1 VSLETKRSTLVSE
14 SSPTSAIVVGYC
26 KMFENLTNKFEEIF
40 SSLKKA
46 PSLNEKQVEE
56 GLRSIRQA
64 LLEADVAL
72 PVAKKLIENIKPKA
86 IGQDIVRSTTP
97 SQMIIKIVYDELVQ
111 LLGDKKSELNLNAIP
126 PVSILLVGLQGS
138 GKTTT
143 AAKLAQ
149 YLEKNNKKKSLLVS
163 LDVYRPAAQEQ
174 LKILGEQNSI
184 KTLPIVKDQLPIDIA
199 RRALGAASLSGSDI
213 IIFDTAGRTQ
223 IDLSMMSEIKEL
235 KSTLTPSEVI
245 LVADSL
251 TGQVAVNIATEFK
264 KAVDLTGI
272 VLTRADGDGR
282 GGAAVSMKFTTG
294 VPIKFLG
301 VGEKIENFEVFHPDR
316 IANRILGMG
325 DIVSLVE
332 KASQDLD
339 QENIKKTEENL
350 RSGAFSMEDY
360 LNQLRQ
366 MKKMGGMEGVLSM
379 LPGVSKIKKQMD
391 NANIDE
397 NIIKINEAIIL
408 SMTKEERLNPKI
420 INASRKKRISSG
432 SGIDSATINKLLKQ
446 FKMMTNM
453 MKKCLRVIQKV
464 EYLRKFLTNLN
475 KRKERKMSKFM
486 NVVRSKVKE
495 DKKDEY
501 MKKLK
506 EFFDNMKGTEGLISM
521 KQIQTGPNNMCIIGE
536 WKDEQ
541 SIAKARDKMIA
552 GLDTVRL
559 MLEEISPELGVTDPV
574 AGPVILESK

>member
-1 VSLETKRSTLVSE
+1 
-14 SSPTSAIVVGYC
+14 
-26 KMFENLTNKFEEIF
+26 MFENLTNKFEEIF

-46 PSLNEKQVEE
+46 PSLNETQVDE
-56 GLRSIRQA
+56 GLRKIRQA

-72 PVAKKLIENIKPKA
+72 PVAKELIKNIKPKA
-86 IGQDIVRSTTP
+86 IGQEIIRSTTP
-97 SQMIIKIVYDELVQ
+97 GQMIVKVVFDEIVKI
-111 LLGDKKSELNLNAIP
+111 LGDTNSELNLNTVP
-126 PVSILLVGLQGS
+126 PVCLMLVGLQGS

-143 AAKLAQ
+143 AAKLAK
-149 YLEKNNKKKSLLVS
+149 YLEKNNKKKSIMVS

-174 LKILGEQNSI
+174 LNVLGEKNSI
-184 KTLPIVKDQLPIDIA
+184 QTLPIVKDQLPIDIVK
-199 RRALGAASLSGSDI
+199 RALNAASLSGIDV

-223 IDLSMMSEIKEL
+223 IDLSMMNEIKEI
-235 KSTLTPSEVI
+235 KSVANPIETI

-251 TGQVAVNIATEFK
+251 TGQVAVSVAQEFK

-272 VLTRADGDGR
+272 ILSRVDGDGR
-282 GGAAVSMKFTTG
+282 GGAALSMKFATDI
-294 VPIKFLG
+294 PIKFMG
-301 VGEKIENFEVFHPDR
+301 TGEKVEQLDVFHPNR

-350 RSGAFSMEDY
+350 KAGTFSMDDY
-360 LNQLRQ
+360 LGQLRQ

-420 INASRKKRISSG
+420 IDGSRKKRISSG
-432 SGIDSATINKLLKQ
+432 SGADTATINKLLKQ

-453 MKKCLRVIQKV
+453 MKK
-464 EYLRKFLTNLN
+464 
-475 KRKERKMSKFM
+475 MSKGGH
-486 NVVRSKVKE
+486 
-495 DKKDEY
+495 KDG
-501 MKKLK
+501 MPPDMLNQLK
-506 EFFDNMKGTEGLISM
+506 
-521 KQIQTGPNNMCIIGE
+521 
-536 WKDEQ
+536 
-541 SIAKARDKMIA
+541 
-552 GLDTVRL
+552 
-559 MLEEISPELGVTDPV
+559 
-574 AGPVILESK
+574 